1 MIYYALTTYH
11 VLCCVLHRLSFL
23 PKEDESVLVLS
34 DIHRNSV
41 AFLNRYQE
49 SGIFSRIV
57 LLPESRVMATAKY
70 LERKK
75 MPTGFIYKK
84 CCQELGELLKKD
96 NVSLAGQDLTLCPDH
111 FPFGWYVRRHRY
123 PYHCMEE
130 GCGVLSDRAFAL
142 SNMQRN
148 KTQAKLFTRL
158 GCFGDNDCAIELLG
172 DRDHQQPGYNDPR
185 LTDFS
190 VAKLLKALPPDTLQ
204 KVLAFF
210 GVEETFSL
218 PPHSVLL
225 LTQHLTNLGLM
236 PLPDQHRFYT
246 LFADLL
252 LPKGPLI
259 IKPHP
264 DDIAGTYHA
273 AFRTPVRVLPFA
285 MPSELLPYCVKGT
298 FSLAAAAYSTSV
310 RTLSNVAENTLC
322 FDNRILKNWRYLPQ
336 YAAAA
341 RFLKAAGISHA
352 VTDGDEG
359 VLSHVCRLQGAN
371 TTIAREE
378 NLAGD
383 STLPGN
389 STQLGDVV
397 IFSDLNETRT
407 PKQTAEFLRRYPVR
421 CAIFLQET
429 EQHAYF
435 DGENQD
441 IFPYVRPIPLQ
452 IGDEQK
458 VITVVSKE
466 DILMKTAENLIDTIE
481 LPHTGLTIELQGIA
495 RAERDKIRVLEGVLA
510 ATEKRL
516 NDYIAEDKARAAESG
531 AQAK

>member
-23 PKEDESVLVLS
+23 PKEEESVLVLS

-41 AFLNRYQE
+41 AFLNRYRE

-57 LLPESRVMATAKY
+57 LLPESDVMATAKY

-84 CCQELGELLKKD
+84 CCRDMGALLK
-96 NVSLAGQDLTLCPDH
+96 NERLSLAGQELTLCPDH

-172 DRDHQQPGYNDPR
+172 DRDHQQPGYHDPR

-190 VAKLLKALPPDTLQ
+190 VAKLLKALPAGTLQ

-218 PPHSVLL
+218 APHSVLL
-225 LTQHLTNLGLM
+225 LTQHLANLGLM

-252 LPKGPLI
+252 LPKGPLM

-273 AFRTPVRVLPFA
+273 AFHTPVQVLPFA

-310 RTLSNVAENTLC
+310 RTLSNVAQDTLC
-322 FDNRILKNWRYLPQ
+322 FDDRILKDWRYLPQ

-341 RFLKAAGISHA
+341 RFLKAAGITRA

-359 VLSHVCRLQGAN
+359 VLSQVCRLQGAS
-371 TTIAREE
+371 TTITRDE
-378 NLAGD
+378 NL
-383 STLPGN
+383 
-389 STQLGDVV
+389 LGADVV

-407 PKQTAEFLRRYPVR
+407 PKQTAAFLRRHPVR

-435 DGENQD
+435 DGENRD

-458 VITVVSKE
+458 GITVVSKE
-466 DILMKTAENLIDTIE
+466 AILMKTAENLIETIE
-481 LPHTGLTIELQGIA
+481 LPHTGCNHRTAGHRPGGAGQNPRPGRRA
-495 RAERDKIRVLEGVLA
+495 GRHRKAAERLYRRRQSPHG
-510 ATEKRL
+510 
-516 NDYIAEDKARAAESG
+516 
-531 AQAK
+531 

>member
-23 PKEDESVLVLS
+23 PKEEESVLVLS

-41 AFLNRYQE
+41 AFLNRYRE

-57 LLPESRVMATAKY
+57 LLPESDVMATAKY

-84 CCQELGELLKKD
+84 CCRDMGALLK
-96 NVSLAGQDLTLCPDH
+96 NERLSLAGQDLALCPDH

-190 VAKLLKALPPDTLQ
+190 VAKLLKALPAGTLQ

-218 PPHSVLL
+218 APHSVLL
-225 LTQHLTNLGLM
+225 LTQHLANLGLM

-252 LPKGPLI
+252 LPKGPLM

-273 AFRTPVRVLPFA
+273 AFHTPVQVLPFA

-310 RTLSNVAENTLC
+310 RTLSNVAQDTLC
-322 FDNRILKNWRYLPQ
+322 FDDRILKNWRYLPQ

-341 RFLKAAGISHA
+341 RFLKAAGFPRA

-359 VLSHVCRLQGAN
+359 VLSQVCRLQGAS
-371 TTIAREE
+371 TTITRDE
-378 NLAGD
+378 NL
-383 STLPGN
+383 
-389 STQLGDVV
+389 LGADVV
-397 IFSDLNETRT
+397 IFSDLNESRT
-407 PKQTAEFLRRYPVR
+407 PKQTAAFLRQHPVR

-435 DGENQD
+435 DGENRD

-466 DILMKTAENLIDTIE
+466 DILMKTAENLNETIE
-481 LPHTGLTIELQGIA
+481 LPHTGLTIDLQGIA

-516 NDYIAEDKARAAESG
+516 NDYISEDKARTAESG

>member
-23 PKEDESVLVLS
+23 PKEEESVLVLS

-41 AFLNRYQE
+41 AFLNRYRE

-57 LLPESRVMATAKY
+57 LLPESDVMATAKY

-84 CCQELGELLKKD
+84 CCRGHGRTSQKREA
-96 NVSLAGQDLTLCPDH
+96 VPRRAGPGPVPRPLPVWGGMCAATATPTTA
-111 FPFGWYVRRHRY
+111 WKR
-123 PYHCMEE
+123 

-190 VAKLLKALPPDTLQ
+190 VAKLLKALPAGTLQ

-218 PPHSVLL
+218 APHSVLL
-225 LTQHLTNLGLM
+225 LTQHLANLGLM

-252 LPKGPLI
+252 LPKGPLM

-273 AFRTPVRVLPFA
+273 AFHTPVQVLPFA

-310 RTLSNVAENTLC
+310 RTLSNVAQDTLC
-322 FDNRILKNWRYLPQ
+322 FDDRILKNWRYLPQ

-341 RFLKAAGISHA
+341 RFLKAAGFPPGCH
-352 VTDGDEG
+352 
-359 VLSHVCRLQGAN
+359 RRRRRGA
-371 TTIAREE
+371 
-378 NLAGD
+378 
-383 STLPGN
+383 LPGVPPARG
-389 STQLGDVV
+389 QHHHHPGRKPFGGGCGD
-397 IFSDLNETRT
+397 F
-407 PKQTAEFLRRYPVR
+407 Q
-421 CAIFLQET
+421 
-429 EQHAYF
+429 
-435 DGENQD
+435 
-441 IFPYVRPIPLQ
+441 
-452 IGDEQK
+452 
-458 VITVVSKE
+458 
-466 DILMKTAENLIDTIE
+466 
-481 LPHTGLTIELQGIA
+481 
-495 RAERDKIRVLEGVLA
+495 
-510 ATEKRL
+510 
-516 NDYIAEDKARAAESG
+516 
-531 AQAK
+531 

>member
-23 PKEDESVLVLS
+23 PKEEESVLVLS

-41 AFLNRYQE
+41 AFLNRYRE

-57 LLPESRVMATAKY
+57 LLPESSVMATAKY

-84 CCQELGELLKKD
+84 CCRDMGALLK
-96 NVSLAGQDLTLCPDH
+96 NERLSLAGQELTLCPDH

-190 VAKLLKALPPDTLQ
+190 VAKLLKALPAGTLQ

-218 PPHSVLL
+218 APHSVLL
-225 LTQHLTNLGLM
+225 LTQHLANLGLM

-252 LPKGPLI
+252 LPKGPLM

-273 AFRTPVRVLPFA
+273 AFHTPVQVLPFA

-310 RTLSNVAENTLC
+310 RTLSNVAQDTLC
-322 FDNRILKNWRYLPQ
+322 FDDRILKNWRYLPQ

-341 RFLKAAGISHA
+341 RFLKAAGITRA

-359 VLSHVCRLQGAN
+359 VLSQVCRLQGAS
-371 TTIAREE
+371 TTITRDE
-378 NLAGD
+378 NL
-383 STLPGN
+383 
-389 STQLGDVV
+389 LGEDVV

-407 PKQTAEFLRRYPVR
+407 PKQTAAFLRRHPVR

-435 DGENQD
+435 DGENRD

-458 VITVVSKE
+458 GITVVSKE
-466 DILMKTAENLIDTIE
+466 AILMKTAENLIETIE
-481 LPHTGLTIELQGIA
+481 LPHTGVTIDLQGIA

-516 NDYIAEDKARAAESG
+516 NDYIAEDKARTAESG

>member
-23 PKEDESVLVLS
+23 PKEEESVLVLS

-41 AFLNRYQE
+41 AFLNRYRE

-57 LLPESRVMATAKY
+57 LLPESSVMATAKY

-84 CCQELGELLKKD
+84 CCRDMGALLK
-96 NVSLAGQDLTLCPDH
+96 NERLSLAGQDLALCPDH

-190 VAKLLKALPPDTLQ
+190 VAKLLKALPAGTLQ

-218 PPHSVLL
+218 APHSVLL
-225 LTQHLTNLGLM
+225 LTQHLANLGLM

-252 LPKGPLI
+252 LPKGPLM

-273 AFRTPVRVLPFA
+273 AFHTPVQVLPFA

-310 RTLSNVAENTLC
+310 RTLSNVAQDTLC
-322 FDNRILKNWRYLPQ
+322 FDDRILKNWRYLPQ

-341 RFLKAAGISHA
+341 RFLKAAGITRA

-359 VLSHVCRLQGAN
+359 VLSQVCRLQGAH
-371 TTIAREE
+371 TTITRDE
-378 NLAGD
+378 NLAGN
-383 STLPGN
+383 SALPAN

-407 PKQTAEFLRRYPVR
+407 PKQTAEFLRRHPVR

-435 DGENQD
+435 DGENRD

-458 VITVVSKE
+458 GITVVSKE
-466 DILMKTAENLIDTIE
+466 AILMKTAENLIETIE
-481 LPHTGLTIELQGIA
+481 LPHTGVTIELQGIA

-516 NDYIAEDKARAAESG
+516 NDYIAEDKARTAESG